1 MDSKVRATRALA
13 AYTATRAL
21 RFVNKIFII
30 VFVALIGLIGLLAI
44 QLSNAWWL
52 LLIPVL
58 IVSAIVVVLRFI
70 VRRVIH
76 SVYPD
81 PLSQAQRRSLDT
93 VTDKIADI
101 AEAQSTPPW
110 MLALI
115 TLKDIIVHRDV
126 STIRKLIDDSKSI
139 SGDITE
145 LDKQFKER

>member
-30 VFVALIGLIGLLAI
+30 VFVALTGLIGLLAI